1 MTLAEDLAGAGA
13 LGDLTQT
20 AEDLVDGR
28 WLDAGL
34 HGLAG
39 GAGVV
44 AAGVNPLASIVSW
57 GVSWL
62 IDNMQPLKGWFD
74 DFAGDHVAVL
84 ALGESWAGVA
94 GDVAA
99 VTDDFR
105 RAVADDISGMQGAMV
120 AYAESAG
127 RFADR
132 ADGVADVCRSA
143 GRAIAWSADVV
154 HVVHDLVRDAISDVV
169 GMIAAALVDLGWSLG
184 VAAPKVAADVARKVA
199 ELAARL
205 GPKVAALIDTLA
217 SLTTLL
223 KRADVLV
230 GRVGDDVADAVHG
243 IATGAGPRGQADQ
256 LGLFTTLLD
265 PFLPGEPARP
275 AL

>member
-1 MTLAEDLAGAGA
+1 MTLAEDVAGAGA

-20 AEDLVDGR
+20 AEDLVGGQ

-39 GAGVV
+39 GAGLV
-44 AAGVNPLASIVSW
+44 AAAVNPLASIVSW

-62 IDNMQPLKGWFD
+62 IDNMDPLKSWFD

-99 VTDDFR
+99 GTEDFR
-105 RAVADDISGMQGAMV
+105 RAVADDMDGMQGALV

-132 ADGVADVCRSA
+132 ADGVANACRAA
-143 GRAIAWSADVV
+143 GSAIAWSADVV

-169 GMIAAALVDLGWSLG
+169 GMIAAALVDLSWSLG
-184 VAAPKVAADVARKVA
+184 AGGAQGRRRRRPQGRRARGPAGAQGRGADRH
-199 ELAARL
+199 ARL
-205 GPKVAALIDTLA
+205 PDDPAHTRR
-217 SLTTLL
+217 
-223 KRADVLV
+223 RADRE
-230 GRVGDDVADAVHG
+230 GR
-243 IATGAGPRGQADQ
+243 
-256 LGLFTTLLD
+256 
-265 PFLPGEPARP
+265 
-275 AL
+275 

>member
-1 MTLAEDLAGAGA
+1 MTLAEDVAGAGA

-20 AEDLVDGR
+20 AEDLVGGQ

-39 GAGVV
+39 GAGLV
-44 AAGVNPLASIVSW
+44 AAAVNPLASIVSW

-62 IDNMQPLKGWFD
+62 IDNMDPLKSWFD

-99 VTDDFR
+99 VTEDFR
-105 RAVADDISGMQGAMV
+105 RAVADDMDGMQGALV

-132 ADGVADVCRSA
+132 ADGVANACRAA
-143 GRAIAWSADVV
+143 GSAIAWSADVV
-154 HVVHDLVRDAISDVV
+154 HVVHDVVRDAISDVV
-169 GMIAAALVDLGWSLG
+169 GMIAAALVDLSWSLG
-184 VAAPKVAADVARKVA
+184 AAAPKVAADVARKVA

-205 GPKVAALIDTLA
+205 GPKVAALIDTLD

-223 KRADVLV
+223 TRADELI
-230 GRVGDDVADAVHG
+230 GRVGDDFAEMIRG
-243 IATGAGPRGQADQ
+243 IKTGAGPRGQADQ
-256 LGLFTTLLD
+256 LGLFTTVLD